1 MTPFLADMIGPAAE
15 QYVTHEITSPLTR
28 AQIDAGRPGLTAWAI
43 AADRWMPGDRAVV
56 TARDGGAFA
65 GTVASLCVT
74 TGRVGILL
82 APGLPGGGA

>member
-28 AQIDAGRPGLTAWAI
+28 AQIDAGRPGLTAWAV
-43 AADRWMPGDRAVV
+43 AADRWMPGDRAVI
-56 TARDGGAFA
+56 TARDGGQF
-65 GTVASLCVT
+65 GGT